1 MAKKAKPNLKKIGH
15 YAFIAGIVLA
25 VLIAL
30 IPQIGEKIE
39 PRVIILVL
47 VTLGVIVGLLNITSK
62 ETTEFLVAALA
73 LIIASSASA
82 LTLAAIWTGL
92 TSLLGNVIIFV
103 SPAAIV
109 VALKTVYALA
119 QD

>member
-1 MAKKAKPNLKKIGH
+1 MAKKSKVNLKKAGH
-15 YAFIAGIVLA
+15 YSFMAGIVLA
-25 VLIAL
+25 ILMAL
-30 IPQIGEKIE
+30 IPQLRGDS
-39 PRVIILVL
+39 VIWILVI
-47 VTLGVIVGLLNITSK
+47 LGILVGLLNVTSK
-62 ETTEFLVAALA
+62 ETVGFLVAALT
-73 LIIASSASA
+73 LIIASSVSA

-92 TSLLGNVIIFV
+92 TTILGNIIIFV

>member
-1 MAKKAKPNLKKIGH
+1 MASKPAKPDLKKAGH
-15 YAFIAGIVLA
+15 YAFIAGVVLA

-30 IPQIGEKIE
+30 IPQLRGDIA
-39 PRVIILVL
+39 VWILVI
-47 VTLGVIVGLLNITSK
+47 LGVIVGLLNVTAK
-62 ETTEFLVAALA
+62 ETVSFLVAALA

-82 LTLAAIWTGL
+82 LTLATIWTGL
-92 TSLLGNVIIFV
+92 TSILGNVIIFV

-119 QD
+119 EA

>member
-1 MAKKAKPNLKKIGH
+1 MVKKAKLDLKKTGH
-15 YAFIAGIVLA
+15 YAFIMGIVLA

-30 IPQIGEKIE
+30 VPQLEA
-39 PRVIILVL
+39 RVSILVL
-47 VTLGVIVGLLNITSK
+47 VTLGVIVGLLNITAK
-62 ETTEFLVAALA
+62 ETTTFLVAALA

-82 LTLAAIWTGL
+82 FTLAAVWTGL
-92 TSLLGNVIIFV
+92 TSILGNVIIFV

>member
-1 MAKKAKPNLKKIGH
+1 MAKQTNPKPKADLKRIGH
-15 YAFIAGIVLA
+15 LSFIAGIVLA
-25 VLIAL
+25 VLMAFVTQLRGDVAIW
-30 IPQIGEKIE
+30 
-39 PRVIILVL
+39 ILVI
-47 VTLGVIVGLLNITSK
+47 LGVIVGLLNVTSK
-62 ETTEFLVAALA
+62 ETMGFLVASLT

-82 LTLAAIWTGL
+82 LTLATIHVVL
-92 TSLLGNVIIFV
+92 TSILGNVIIFV